1 MNDNTAKIS
10 LAQAKAAID
19 TVKGNIREVFVGQD
33 TAMETALVALFSG
46 GHILLEGVPGLGKT
60 LFVRALSQSLDVDF
74 GRVQFTPDL
83 MPADVLGHSM
93 YDMKTSEFKVKRG
106 PAFTNLLLADE
117 INRAP
122 AKTQSALLEVMQE
135 QQITIDGDS
144 LVLESPFM
152 VLATQNPLDQE
163 GTYPLPEAELDRFMM
178 KVLLDYPEEAEELT
192 LLKLNTQTK
201 SNETKVDELP
211 AVMNS
216 AMIADVRE
224 LVSSVRVD
232 DALYEYAVQIIRTSR
247 HYPGVLHGAGVRG
260 SINLIKAA
268 KAVAVM
274 DGREFVTPDDIKSNA
289 AAILRHRL
297 ILSADLELEGGSP
310 EKVVAA
316 ILSTVDAPRQ

>member
-1 MNDNTAKIS
+1 MNDRKPELS
-10 LAQAKAAID
+10 LAQAKTAID
-19 TVKGNIREVFVGQD
+19 TVKSNIREVFVGQQAVMD
-33 TAMETALVALFSG
+33 TALVALFSG

-106 PAFTNLLLADE
+106 PAFTHLLLADE

-144 LVLESPFM
+144 LALESPFM

-178 KVLLDYPEEAEELT
+178 KILLDYPEEDQELT
-192 LLKLNTQTK
+192 LLKLNTQAKT
-201 SNETKVDELP
+201 NERKVDELP

-216 AMIADVRE
+216 AMIADVVK
-224 LVSSVRVD
+224 LVSTVKVD
-232 DALYEYAVQIIRTSR
+232 DALYEYAVRIIRSSR
-247 HYPGVLHGAGVRG
+247 SFPGVLHGAGVRG
-260 SINLIKAA
+260 SINLVKAA

-274 DGREFVTPDDIKSNA
+274 DGRDYVTPDDIKSNA

-297 ILSADLELEGGSP
+297 ILSADLELDGGSP
-310 EKVVAA
+310 EKIVDA